1 MKYKLKQNMFY
12 QVMYQMIL
20 LLAPLIVSPYISRKL
35 GAANLGIYSY
45 TNSIITY
52 FSLFAQLGISN
63 HGCRYIAAV
72 KDDIEKR
79 NKVFLNIYCV
89 QIITSVLT
97 IAAFG
102 IFYLFSNMDNK
113 NILAIQGIILLAN
126 LLDISWYFWG
136 IEKFRFTA
144 IGSSIVKIVNVLL
157 ILIFVKDTNDLISYA
172 LIMSFTWLV
181 SAVIL
186 WIPLLGT
193 IKSMRLSIIDIDFI
207 KKNLKPI
214 LVLFVP
220 ILASSIYHVMDK
232 TMLGAISTYE
242 QLGFYCNADKVINIP
257 IGIFTGMS
265 AVMMPYLSQKKEN
278 TQEVLKES
286 FKINVILGIAMT
298 FGIASVVEEF
308 VPLFFGNGYEE
319 CIMLVKLFLPVFL
332 LKILSM
338 FSRMQVIIP
347 QKLDNIYLI
356 AVICGA
362 LSNGVLNYILIEKY
376 KAAGAVIAT
385 FVAELVVCVIQC
397 IGTRKQFSYNK
408 EVWKNK
414 IYIFFGIIM
423 LLSIWLVEQLAIGII
438 EKMIFKVITGGAV
451 YLALCY
457 GYEQRKMIKKSMTE

>member
-1 MKYKLKQNMFY
+1 
-12 QVMYQMIL
+12 
-20 LLAPLIVSPYISRKL
+20 
-35 GAANLGIYSY
+35 
-45 TNSIITY
+45 
-52 FSLFAQLGISN
+52 
-63 HGCRYIAAV
+63 
-72 KDDIEKR
+72 
-79 NKVFLNIYCV
+79 
-89 QIITSVLT
+89 
-97 IAAFG
+97 
-102 IFYLFSNMDNK
+102 
-113 NILAIQGIILLAN
+113 
-126 LLDISWYFWG
+126 
-136 IEKFRFTA
+136 
-144 IGSSIVKIVNVLL
+144 
-157 ILIFVKDTNDLISYA
+157 
-172 LIMSFTWLV
+172 
-181 SAVIL
+181 
-186 WIPLLGT
+186 
-193 IKSMRLSIIDIDFI
+193 
-207 KKNLKPI
+207 
-214 LVLFVP
+214 
-220 ILASSIYHVMDK
+220 
-232 TMLGAISTYE
+232 
-242 QLGFYCNADKVINIP
+242 
-257 IGIFTGMS
+257 
-265 AVMMPYLSQKKEN
+265 
-278 TQEVLKES
+278 
-286 FKINVILGIAMT
+286 MT